1 MSFCF
6 FPFDRSFDFSA
17 KLHKK
22 NHYTLLYMQK
32 VFISGRKIGIE
43 GRWWSKEE
51 ARMAFPPGRLQ
62 TVKNQYI
69 FAVFRYFSYF
79 CTKYINKVDMEQIL
93 VTIDSEGQSLQKIRA
108 AIKMLR
114 GVVSTSVIKDPVLT
128 KTEKQQAYVK
138 ESLTRAMQE
147 VRLAK
152 LNGQKLPD
160 ARDLLKELDEED

>member
-1 MSFCF
+1 
-6 FPFDRSFDFSA
+6 
-17 KLHKK
+17 
-22 NHYTLLYMQK
+22 
-32 VFISGRKIGIE
+32 
-43 GRWWSKEE
+43 
-51 ARMAFPPGRLQ
+51 
-62 TVKNQYI
+62 
-69 FAVFRYFSYF
+69 
-79 CTKYINKVDMEQIL
+79 MEQIL
-93 VTIDSEGQSLQKIRA
+93 VTIDTEDQSLQKIRA

-138 ESLTRAMQE
+138 ETLTRAMQE